1 VTATLT
7 CVAGARNHHRSVSVA
22 PTVLARKAQAF
33 FGAGASD
40 SSDRRRTGAAELC
53 VFNRPGRIE
62 RRCRLS
68 PVAAPGSNV
77 EGS

>member
-1 VTATLT
+1 
-7 CVAGARNHHRSVSVA
+7 VSAA
-22 PTVLARKAQAF
+22 PSLAVLARKAQAF

-53 VFNRPGRIE
+53 VLNRPGRIE